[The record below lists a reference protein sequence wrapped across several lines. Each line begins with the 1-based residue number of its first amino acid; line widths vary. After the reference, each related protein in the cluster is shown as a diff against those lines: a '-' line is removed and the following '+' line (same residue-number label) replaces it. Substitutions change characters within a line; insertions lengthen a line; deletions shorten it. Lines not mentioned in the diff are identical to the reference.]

1 MIAGLIDV
9 LRVFVDGCR
18 RLMAVWVLVLSL
30 IALCLITSPPA
41 IDDLNTLLSRNFVRQ
56 QFIPTFQSDPVSI
69 GRIVPY
75 VRTWPFYLAGWMFL
89 LGGLLE
95 ALVHRQLFQIGWF
108 VRSCTRYFFRFARL
122 LFIEVCVK
130 GLLLL
135 LAVTLAS
142 SGRGGS
148 ISSMRPLYLC
158 LSFLLMG
165 MTTVVFTYATI
176 RAITEDR
183 LSMLGSTIAAA
194 RFVKRR
200 IGSVVILSLLN
211 VGVFAVGIIVSIV
224 VVRPETIS
232 DVPSFF
238 SFLFIAQLVTVLT
251 TYASAMSH
259 FDEQLTLGKQ
269 YRSNP
274 VSQVN

>member
-200 IGSVVILSLLN
+200 IGRWRAN
-211 VGVFAVGIIVSIV
+211 AVG
-224 VVRPETIS
+224 
-232 DVPSFF
+232 SFK
-238 SFLFIAQLVTVLT
+238 LR
-251 TYASAMSH
+251 
-259 FDEQLTLGKQ
+259 QLTDPFAFPASEVLRLALRDGETERIPVVKLCLD
-269 YRSNP
+269 RNP
-274 VSQVN
+274 NAAKPIHTNNLIYPASHRR